1 MTQIRCS
8 SGFLK
13 ILFMPFL
20 TFARILVLVS
30 LVQRANL
37 HLGGVNYPTELKT
50 KKKSLTTKEK
60 GLVKY

>member
-1 MTQIRCS
+1 
-8 SGFLK
+8 
-13 ILFMPFL
+13 MPFL